1 MANWQKYFSV
11 TTSKIG
17 SDDLKLSLQ
26 FMKHSVVAR
35 ILQYVV
41 LAVFAAMFLNAV
53 IKGIYIRDRFTDQ
66 HVASVR
72 NLGDFIAP
80 SLSQAIWNFD
90 DAAIKKLLDSAQ
102 SVYGLT
108 DCKLLGEK
116 GNVLYQCQRSAVE
129 AESEYSQE
137 NFDVIADGKV
147 IGKLELFYSTSK
159 VKQVYIGFLTYEI
172 LLSVLL
178 FIVLIVTVAYIVRRF
193 VSKPI
198 NDIITTSALIAHG
211 DLTQKIMVDSE
222 DELGQLARSF
232 NRMVDSLSEL
242 VEQIQASAEAL
253 TKELNASSASLAHI
267 TESSQHQ
274 EQAFLRMREM
284 FDLSA
289 SMANNANALAQNTLG
304 DTEKS
309 RQGMQDTLGAMGE
322 INQTAQQIADIV
334 EKITGIAKQTNL
346 LALNAT
352 IESAHAGEHG
362 RGFAVVAT
370 EVRKLAEQ
378 SGDFAKETSRMLQQ
392 TNEKIAGGVAI
403 SESASTSIA
412 HVIANYGDIA
422 DSIARISQ
430 TADEQIHLVN
440 DSVDTL
446 EANLQLTRNVI
457 EGHRAIDAHAQQL
470 AEMAK
475 KFRTWSAI
483 HLHF

>member
-1 MANWQKYFSV
+1 MKY
-11 TTSKIG
+11 
-17 SDDLKLSLQ
+17 
-26 FMKHSVVAR
+26 SVVAR

-41 LAVFAAMFLNAV
+41 LAVFLVLFLNAV
-53 IKGIYIRDRFTDQ
+53 IKGIYIRNSFTHQ
-66 HVASVR
+66 YATSIR
-72 NLGDFIAP
+72 NLGDFIVP

-90 DAAIKKLLDSAQ
+90 DKVIKNLLDSAQ
-102 SVYGLT
+102 LVYGLT
-108 DCKLLGEK
+108 DCKLTGEK
-116 GNVLYQCQRSAVE
+116 GHVLYRCQHSE
-129 AESEYSQE
+129 AKAGEESEYSQE
-137 NFDVIADGKV
+137 SFDVIADGKV

-159 VKQVYIGFLTYEI
+159 VRQVYVGFLTYEVLLSI
-172 LLSVLL
+172 LL
-178 FIVLIVTVAYIVRRF
+178 FAVLIVTVAYIVRRF

-198 NDIITTSALIAHG
+198 NNIITTSALIAHG

-242 VEQIQASAEAL
+242 VVQIQTSAEAL
-253 TKELNASSASLAHI
+253 TKELGASAASLHRI
-267 TESSQHQ
+267 TESSQYQ
-274 EQAFLRMREM
+274 EQAFLRLREM
-284 FDLSA
+284 FELAA
-289 SMANNANALAQNTLG
+289 SMANTANALAQNTLG

-309 RQGMQDTLGAMGE
+309 RQGMKDTLGAMEE

-362 RGFAVVAT
+362 LGFAVVAT

-378 SGDFAKETSRMLQQ
+378 SGDFAKETSRMLQE
-392 TNEKIAGGVAI
+392 TNEKIAGGVTV
-403 SESASTSIA
+403 SEAAGVSIA

-440 DSVDTL
+440 DSVNTL

-457 EGHRAIDAHAQQL
+457 AGHRAINEHAQQL

-475 KFRTWSAI
+475 KFRTWSAM

>member
-1 MANWQKYFSV
+1 M
-11 TTSKIG
+11 
-17 SDDLKLSLQ
+17 KLSLQ
-26 FMKHSVVAR
+26 FVKHSVIAR

-41 LAVFAAMFLNAV
+41 LAVFATMLLNAV
-53 IKGIYIRDRFTDQ
+53 IKGVYIRTSFTQQ
-66 HVASVR
+66 HAASVR
-72 NLGDFIAP
+72 NLGNFITPA
-80 SLSQAIWNFD
+80 LAQAIWNFD
-90 DAAIKKLLDSAQ
+90 DKAIKNLLDSAQ

-108 DCKLLGEK
+108 DCKLFGEK
-116 GNVLYQCQRSAVE
+116 GNLLYQCQHNNTAASIDSK
-129 AESEYSQE
+129 ESFDIITE
-137 NFDVIADGKV
+137 NKT
-147 IGKLELFYSTSK
+147 IGKLELFYSTDG
-159 VKQVYIGFLTYEI
+159 VKQVYTGFLMYEM

-178 FIVLIVTVAYIVRRF
+178 FVVLIATVAYIVRRF

-198 NDIITTSALIAHG
+198 NNIITTSALIASG
-211 DLTQKIMVDSE
+211 DLTQKITVNSE

-232 NRMVDSLSEL
+232 NSMVDSLSEL

-253 TKELNASSASLAHI
+253 TKELSASEKSLSHI
-267 TESSQHQ
+267 TDSSQRQ

-289 SMANNANALAQNTLG
+289 NMSNTANTLAQNTLG
-304 DTEKS
+304 DTEQS
-309 RQGMQDTLGAMGE
+309 RLGMQNTLNAMGE

-352 IESAHAGEHG
+352 IEAAHAGEHG

-378 SGDFAKETSRMLQQ
+378 SGEFAKETTRMLQE
-392 TNEKIAGGVAI
+392 TNEKIIGGVAV
-403 SESASTSIA
+403 SESASTSITR
-412 HVIANYGDIA
+412 VIANYADIA

-446 EANLQLTRNVI
+446 ESNLQLTRNII
-457 EGHRAIDAHAQQL
+457 EGHRAIDEHAQQL
-470 AEMAK
+470 AQMAQ
-475 KFRTWSAI
+475 KFRTWSAL

>member
-1 MANWQKYFSV
+1 M
-11 TTSKIG
+11 
-17 SDDLKLSLQ
+17 KLSLQ

-35 ILQYVV
+35 ILQYAV

-370 EVRKLAEQ
+370 EVR
-378 SGDFAKETSRMLQQ
+378 
-392 TNEKIAGGVAI
+392 
-403 SESASTSIA
+403 
-412 HVIANYGDIA
+412 
-422 DSIARISQ
+422 
-430 TADEQIHLVN
+430 
-440 DSVDTL
+440 
-446 EANLQLTRNVI
+446 
-457 EGHRAIDAHAQQL
+457 
-470 AEMAK
+470 
-475 KFRTWSAI
+475 
-483 HLHF
+483 

>member
-1 MANWQKYFSV
+1 
-11 TTSKIG
+11 
-17 SDDLKLSLQ
+17 
-26 FMKHSVVAR
+26 MKHSVIAR

-41 LAVFAAMFLNAV
+41 LAVFATMLLNAV
-53 IKGIYIRDRFTDQ
+53 IKGVYIRTSFTQQ
-66 HVASVR
+66 HAASVR
-72 NLGDFIAP
+72 NLGNFITPA
-80 SLSQAIWNFD
+80 LAQAIWNFD
-90 DAAIKKLLDSAQ
+90 DKAIKNLLDSAQ

-108 DCKLLGEK
+108 DCKLFGEK
-116 GNVLYQCQRSAVE
+116 GNLLYQCQHNNAHDAGQNLDSK
-129 AESEYSQE
+129 ES
-137 NFDVIADGKV
+137 FDVITESKT
-147 IGKLELFYSTSK
+147 IGKLELFYSTDG
-159 VKQVYIGFLTYEI
+159 VKQVYAGFLMYEM

-178 FIVLIVTVAYIVRRF
+178 FVVLIATVAYIVRRF

-198 NDIITTSALIAHG
+198 NNIITTSALIAGG
-211 DLTQKIMVDSE
+211 DLTQKITVTSE

-232 NRMVDSLSEL
+232 NSMVDSLSEL

-253 TKELNASSASLAHI
+253 TKELSASEKSLSHI
-267 TESSQHQ
+267 TDSSQRQ

-289 SMANNANALAQNTLG
+289 NMSNTANTLAQNTLG
-304 DTEKS
+304 DTEQS
-309 RQGMQDTLGAMGE
+309 RLGMQNTLNAMGE

-352 IESAHAGEHG
+352 IEAAHAGEHG

-378 SGDFAKETSRMLQQ
+378 SGEFAKETTRMLQE
-392 TNEKIAGGVAI
+392 TNEKIIGGVAV
-403 SESASTSIA
+403 SESASTSITR
-412 HVIANYGDIA
+412 VIANYADIA
-422 DSIARISQ
+422 DSIAHISQ

-446 EANLQLTRNVI
+446 ECNLQLTRNII
-457 EGHRAIDAHAQQL
+457 EGHRAIDEHAQQL
-470 AEMAK
+470 AQMAQ
-475 KFRTWSAI
+475 KFRTWSAL

>member
-1 MANWQKYFSV
+1 
-11 TTSKIG
+11 
-17 SDDLKLSLQ
+17 LKLSLQ
-26 FMKHSVVAR
+26 FMKHSVIAR
-35 ILQYVV
+35 ILQFVV
-41 LAVFAAMFLNAV
+41 LAVFVALCLNAA
-53 IKGIYIRDRFTDQ
+53 IKGIYIRTNFTNQ
-66 HVASVR
+66 HTTSIR
-72 NLGDFIAP
+72 NLGNFIAP

-90 DAAIKKLLDSAQ
+90 DKAIKNLLDSAQ
-102 SVYGLT
+102 AVYGLT
-108 DCKLLGEK
+108 DCKLFSDKAVL
-116 GNVLYQCQRSAVE
+116 LYQCQSANTN
-129 AESEYSQE
+129 ADTEYSQE
-137 NFDVIADGKV
+137 SFDVVTDNKV
-147 IGKLELFYSTSK
+147 VGKLELYYSTDNI
-159 VKQVYIGFLTYEI
+159 KQVYAGFLTYEI

-178 FIVLIVTVAYIVRRF
+178 FIVLIATVAYIVRRF

-198 NDIITTSALIAHG
+198 NDIITTSALIAQG

-253 TKELNASSASLAHI
+253 TKELDASSTSLMHI
-267 TESSQHQ
+267 TESAQHQ

-284 FDLSA
+284 FELSA
-289 SMANNANALAQNTLG
+289 SMANTANTLAQTTLG

-309 RQGMQDTLGAMGE
+309 RQGMQNTLAAMGD

-334 EKITGIAKQTNL
+334 GKITGIAKQTNL

-370 EVRKLAEQ
+370 EVRNLAEQ
-378 SGDFAKETSRMLQQ
+378 SGDFAKETSRMLQA
-392 TNEKIAGGVAI
+392 TNTKIADGVAI
-403 SESASTSIA
+403 SESAGANIA
-412 HVIANYGDIA
+412 RVITNYTDIA

-430 TADEQIHLVN
+430 AADEQIHLVN

-446 EANLQLTRNVI
+446 ENNLQLTRNVI
-457 EGHRAIDAHAQQL
+457 AGHHAIDEHAQQL
-470 AEMAK
+470 ANMAQ
-475 KFRTWSAI
+475 KFRTWSAM

>member
-1 MANWQKYFSV
+1 MANWQKFFSV

-35 ILQYVV
+35 ILQYAV

-198 NDIITTSALIAHG
+198 NDIITTSA
-211 DLTQKIMVDSE
+211 TNCP
-222 DELGQLARSF
+222 RRF
-232 NRMVDSLSEL
+232 NP
-242 VEQIQASAEAL
+242 
-253 TKELNASSASLAHI
+253 KN
-267 TESSQHQ
+267 
-274 EQAFLRMREM
+274 
-284 FDLSA
+284 
-289 SMANNANALAQNTLG
+289 
-304 DTEKS
+304 
-309 RQGMQDTLGAMGE
+309 
-322 INQTAQQIADIV
+322 
-334 EKITGIAKQTNL
+334 
-346 LALNAT
+346 
-352 IESAHAGEHG
+352 HG
-362 RGFAVVAT
+362 RL
-370 EVRKLAEQ
+370 R
-378 SGDFAKETSRMLQQ
+378 R
-392 TNEKIAGGVAI
+392 
-403 SESASTSIA
+403 
-412 HVIANYGDIA
+412 
-422 DSIARISQ
+422 
-430 TADEQIHLVN
+430 
-440 DSVDTL
+440 
-446 EANLQLTRNVI
+446 
-457 EGHRAIDAHAQQL
+457 
-470 AEMAK
+470 
-475 KFRTWSAI
+475 
-483 HLHF
+483 

>member
-1 MANWQKYFSV
+1 M
-11 TTSKIG
+11 
-17 SDDLKLSLQ
+17 KLSLQ

-35 ILQYVV
+35 ILQYAV

-198 NDIITTSALIAHG
+198 NDIIT
-211 DLTQKIMVDSE
+211 
-222 DELGQLARSF
+222 
-232 NRMVDSLSEL
+232 
-242 VEQIQASAEAL
+242 
-253 TKELNASSASLAHI
+253 
-267 TESSQHQ
+267 
-274 EQAFLRMREM
+274 
-284 FDLSA
+284 
-289 SMANNANALAQNTLG
+289 
-304 DTEKS
+304 
-309 RQGMQDTLGAMGE
+309 
-322 INQTAQQIADIV
+322 
-334 EKITGIAKQTNL
+334 
-346 LALNAT
+346 
-352 IESAHAGEHG
+352 
-362 RGFAVVAT
+362 
-370 EVRKLAEQ
+370 
-378 SGDFAKETSRMLQQ
+378 
-392 TNEKIAGGVAI
+392 
-403 SESASTSIA
+403 
-412 HVIANYGDIA
+412 
-422 DSIARISQ
+422 
-430 TADEQIHLVN
+430 
-440 DSVDTL
+440 
-446 EANLQLTRNVI
+446 
-457 EGHRAIDAHAQQL
+457 
-470 AEMAK
+470 
-475 KFRTWSAI
+475 
-483 HLHF
+483 

>member
-1 MANWQKYFSV
+1 M
-11 TTSKIG
+11 
-17 SDDLKLSLQ
+17 KLSLQ
-26 FMKHSVVAR
+26 FMKHSVIAR

-41 LAVFAAMFLNAV
+41 LAVFAVMFLNAV
-53 IKGIYIRDRFTDQ
+53 IKGFYIRTSFTQQ
-66 HVASVR
+66 HAASVR
-72 NLGDFIAP
+72 NLGNFIAP
-80 SLSQAIWNFD
+80 SLAQAIWNFD
-90 DAAIKKLLDSAQ
+90 DKAIRNLLDSAQ
-102 SVYGLT
+102 SVYSLT
-108 DCKLLGEK
+108 DCKLFSEK
-116 GNVLYQCQRSAVE
+116 GVLLYQCQHSTTTNSDSDSD
-129 AESEYSQE
+129 SEYNQE
-137 NFDVIADGKV
+137 SFAVVADNKIV
-147 IGKLELFYSTSK
+147 GKLELFYSTSN
-159 VKQVYIGFLTYEI
+159 VKQVYAGFLTYEI

-178 FIVLIVTVAYIVRRF
+178 FIVLIATVAYIVRRF

-253 TKELNASSASLAHI
+253 TKELDASSTSLAHI
-267 TESSQHQ
+267 TESAQHQ

-284 FDLSA
+284 FNLSA
-289 SMANNANALAQNTLG
+289 SMANNANSLAQNTLG
-304 DTEKS
+304 DTKKS

-378 SGDFAKETSRMLQQ
+378 SGDFAKETTRMLQE
-392 TNEKIAGGVAI
+392 TNEKIISGAAI

-412 HVIANYGDIA
+412 SVIANYADIA

-430 TADEQIHLVN
+430 TADEQIYLVN

-446 EANLQLTRNVI
+446 ENNLQLTRKVI
-457 EGHRAIDAHAQQL
+457 AGHHAIDEHAQQL
-470 AEMAK
+470 AEMAQ
-475 KFRTWSAI
+475 KFRTWSAM
-483 HLHF
+483 HLHV

>member
-1 MANWQKYFSV
+1 
-11 TTSKIG
+11 
-17 SDDLKLSLQ
+17 
-26 FMKHSVVAR
+26 MKHSVVAR

-41 LAVFAAMFLNAV
+41 LAVFAVLFLNAV
-53 IKGIYIRDRFTDQ
+53 IKGIYIRNSFTQQ
-66 HVASVR
+66 HTTSIR
-72 NLGDFIAP
+72 NLGNFIAP

-90 DAAIKKLLDSAQ
+90 DKAIKNLLDSAQ

-108 DCKLLGEK
+108 DCKLTGEK
-116 GNVLYQCQRSAVE
+116 GNVLYQCQRNEVKTG

-137 NFDVIADGKV
+137 SFDVIADGKV

-159 VKQVYIGFLTYEI
+159 VKQVYIGFLTYEV

-178 FIVLIVTVAYIVRRF
+178 FAVLIVTVAYIVRRF

-253 TKELNASSASLAHI
+253 TKELSASAASLQRI
-267 TESSQHQ
+267 TDSAQHQ
-274 EQAFLRMREM
+274 EQAFLRLREM
-284 FDLSA
+284 FELAA
-289 SMANNANALAQNTLG
+289 SMANTANSLAQNTLG

-309 RQGMQDTLGAMGE
+309 RQGMQDTLSAMGE
-322 INQTAQQIADIV
+322 ITQTAQQIADIV

-392 TNEKIAGGVAI
+392 TNEKIAGGVAV
-403 SESASTSIA
+403 SESAGASIA

-430 TADEQIHLVN
+430 TADEQIYLVN

-457 EGHRAIDAHAQQL
+457 EGHRAIDEHAQQL

-475 KFRTWSAI
+475 KFRTWSAM